1 MNLKSTHISDLPSIA
16 KCHISAFP
24 NSVTSLLG
32 IPFVSRMLGWYLSA
46 PNKFL
51 FWIEEDGKCIGY
63 CGGYVLDGTDAY
75 GSASGMTQF
84 GFSTAIKIMLRKP
97 WLFFHPEIRARYPFI
112 LTNIKRR
119 LKKMIGLNE
128 KPIKLTPTL
137 HSEFA
142 GTPAGLVVIGVD
154 PSYHKKGIG
163 SLLQQEFERIA
174 IEKGADYMQL
184 SVRKENTQA
193 ISSYKR
199 NGWTIEE
206 DQRIAYG
213 MKKKLK

>member
-1 MNLKSTHISDLPSIA
+1 MRIKPATANELSVIA
-16 KCHISAFP
+16 TCHIAAFP
-24 NSVTSLLG
+24 QSVTSLFG
-32 IPFVSRMLGWYLSA
+32 VPFVSSMLGWYLSA

-63 CGGYVLDGTDAY
+63 CGGFVLDGSDAY

-84 GFSTAIKIMLRKP
+84 GFSTAVKIMIRKP

-112 LTNIKRR
+112 ITNIKRR
-119 LKKMIGLNE
+119 LKKMVGLNE
-128 KPIKLTPTL
+128 KPTQPAPIVQSKFT
-137 HSEFA
+137 
-142 GTPAGLVVIGVD
+142 GIPAGLVVIGVD
-154 PSYHKKGIG
+154 PAHHKKGIG

-174 IEKGADYMQL
+174 REKGADYMQL
-184 SVRKENTQA
+184 SVRKENAQA

-206 DQRIAYG
+206 DQRIAFG
-213 MKKKLK
+213 MKKKL